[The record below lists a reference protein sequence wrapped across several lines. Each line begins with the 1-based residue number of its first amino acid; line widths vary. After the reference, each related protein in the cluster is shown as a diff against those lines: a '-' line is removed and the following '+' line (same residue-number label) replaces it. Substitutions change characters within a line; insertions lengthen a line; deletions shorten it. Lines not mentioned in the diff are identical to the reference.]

1 MDRKRELT
9 SVDLAALSR
18 ELAAYE
24 GAGVEKVYLYPERDL
39 LRFRMRQYDRGRV
52 ELLVSAGE
60 DKFVTVVDPDHLP
73 EAPERPP
80 NFAMMLRNRLRG
92 AELAGVEQF
101 EFDRILELTFERD
114 GETTTVVA
122 ELFGDG
128 NVAVL
133 DATGEVVDSLETVR
147 LKSRTV
153 APGTQYEFP
162 SARFNPL
169 TVDYDAF
176 EARMRDSDA
185 DVVRTLATQ
194 LNFGG
199 LYGEELCTRAGVPY
213 NVDIA
218 ETTDDQLRALYDAV
232 SRLAERLREGDLDP
246 RVYYE
251 SGDGDEDAA
260 DSESDGDSGDES
272 DSGDGAGV
280 ADSAPSGRRVD
291 ATPVSLAEYDQ
302 LSSVPFDSFTAALDD
317 YFTFA
322 SDDGEGGDGTSSE
335 SRDRPDFESEI
346 ETKERIIAQQEAA
359 IEDFEAQAET
369 EREKAEALYAHYDL
383 VDEVLSTVRAA
394 REDGHSWDDI
404 AERFAAGRERGI
416 EAAEA
421 VHDVDGSEGT
431 VTITLDDHE
440 VTVDT
445 DEGVERNADLLYQ
458 EAKRIEE
465 KKEGAEA
472 AIENTREELA
482 ALEQRRE
489 EWETGGPEE
498 AGAGG
503 GGDGETADEGD
514 GGDEDEEVDWLSRA
528 SIPVRKSEGWYER
541 FRWFHTSDGFLVI
554 GGRDADDNEAIVEKY
569 LDRGDRFFHT
579 QAHGGPATVLK
590 ATGPSES
597 YSEDVTIPESSVD
610 EAAQFAVS
618 YSSVWKEG
626 RFAGDVYEVAS
637 DQVSKTPESGEYLE
651 KGGFAIRGDRT
662 YHRDT
667 PVDVAVGITCEPET
681 RVIGGPPAAIEP
693 NAETTIEVEP
703 GRFAQ
708 NDVAKRLYREFK
720 TRFADQSFVRKVAS
734 PDLIQEFLPPGTS
747 RMADD

>member
-52 ELLVSAGE
+52 ELLVSVGE

-101 EFDRILELTFERD
+101 EFDRILELRFERD

-176 EARMRDSDA
+176 EARIRDSDA

-199 LYGEELCTRAGVPY
+199 LYGEELCTRADVPY
-213 NVDIA
+213 NVPIE

-232 SRLAERLREGDLDP
+232 SRLAERLRSGDLDP

-251 SGDGDEDAA
+251 SDEQD
-260 DSESDGDSGDES
+260 EGDES
-272 DSGDGAGV
+272 DSDDQTDGQE
-280 ADSAPSGRRVD
+280 PSGRRVD
-291 ATPVSLAEYDQ
+291 ATPVALAEYDH
-302 LSSVPFDSFTAALDD
+302 LASVPFDSFAGALDD

-322 SDDGEGGDGTSSE
+322 SDDADGGDEAPSE
-335 SRDRPDFESEI
+335 SRERPDFESEI
-346 ETKERIIAQQEAA
+346 ETKERIIAQQEGA
-359 IEDFEAQAET
+359 IADFEAQAET
-369 EREKAEALYAHYDL
+369 EREKAESLYAHYDL
-383 VDEVLSTVRAA
+383 VDDILSTVEAA
-394 REDGHSWDDI
+394 RADGHSWDDI

-416 EAAEA
+416 AAAEA
-421 VHDVDGSEGT
+421 VRGVDGSEGT
-431 VTITLDDHE
+431 VTIALDDHE
-440 VTVDT
+440 VTVDA

-465 KKEGAEA
+465 KKAGAEA

-482 ALEQRRE
+482 AIEERRE
-489 EWETGGPEE
+489 TWE
-498 AGAGG
+498 AGGAEAGDTSE
-503 GGDGETADEGD
+503 GGDGDE
-514 GGDEDEEVDWLSRA
+514 EDDEVDWLSRA
-528 SIPVRKSEGWYER
+528 SIPVRKSEEWYER

-597 YSEDVTIPESSVD
+597 YDDDVEIPESSIE

-626 RFAGDVYEVAS
+626 RFADDVYEVAS

-667 PVDVAVGITCEPET
+667 PVGVVVGITCEPET
-681 RVIGGPPAAIEP
+681 RVIGGPPSAIEP

-747 RMADD
+747 RIVDE

>member
-52 ELLVSAGE
+52 ELLVSVGE
-60 DKFVTVVDPDHLP
+60 EKFVTVVDPDHLP

-213 NVDIA
+213 NVAIE

-251 SGDGDEDAA
+251 DGGESEDA
-260 DSESDGDSGDES
+260 GGDES
-272 DSGDGAGV
+272 TESEDTETENESDSQE
-280 ADSAPSGRRVD
+280 PSGRRVD
-291 ATPVSLAEYDQ
+291 ATPVSLAEYDH
-302 LSSVPFDSFTAALDD
+302 LSSAPFDSFTAALDD

-322 SDDGEGGDGTSSE
+322 SDDAEGGDETTSE

-346 ETKERIIAQQEAA
+346 ETKERIIAQQEGA

-404 AERFAAGRERGI
+404 GERFAAGRERGI
-416 EAAEA
+416 DAAEA
-421 VHDVDGSEGT
+421 VRNVDGSEST
-431 VTITLDDHE
+431 VTIALDDHE

-489 EWETGGPEE
+489 EWEAGAEE
-498 AGAGG
+498 AGSGE

-514 GGDEDEEVDWLSRA
+514 EGDEDEETDWRSRA

-597 YSEDVTIPESSVD
+597 YSEDVTIPESSIE

-667 PVDVAVGITCEPET
+667 PVGVAVGITCEPET
-681 RVIGGPPAAIEP
+681 RVVGGPPSAIEP
-693 NAETTIEVEP
+693 KAETTIEVEP